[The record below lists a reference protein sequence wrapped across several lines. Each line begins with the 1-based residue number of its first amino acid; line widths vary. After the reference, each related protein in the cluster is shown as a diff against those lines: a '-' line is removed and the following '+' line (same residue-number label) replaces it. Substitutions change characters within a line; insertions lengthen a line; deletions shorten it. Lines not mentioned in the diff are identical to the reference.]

1 MNRSANAT
9 PRLSG
14 WAKCQLLRARARGA
28 GGGPTGRR
36 RSTCC
41 SEPLPRREGRTR
53 CSQPVRTACHQALR
67 GWGGSLNVTQLEQGD
82 GLETKGSVN
91 THTNLV
97 HTRTG
102 TQAHTCIHTRTHT
115 HFFFFSLWTRIIVI
129 SSLYLWSPPASSQFF
144 SFIEKLLQSIFYSQ
158 CLHSLQSHS
167 LLNALHSGFSIIA
180 LLKLYSPRPPM
191 NSTLLNLVVSF

>member
-41 SEPLPRREGRTR
+41 SEPLPRRAGRTR

-102 TQAHTCIHTRTHT
+102 TQAHTPIHTSMYHIHAHSRAYSLVHTHT
-115 HFFFFSLWTRIIVI
+115 HAHSLMHSHRCFFPNRGLKRCGRTKLAMDVEAFIFHVKMH
-129 SSLYLWSPPASSQFF
+129 SLYP
-144 SFIEKLLQSIFYSQ
+144 E
-158 CLHSLQSHS
+158 
-167 LLNALHSGFSIIA
+167 
-180 LLKLYSPRPPM
+180 
-191 NSTLLNLVVSF
+191 NSKT

>member
-1 MNRSANAT
+1 MNRSVNAT

-41 SEPLPRREGRTR
+41 SEPLPRRAGRTR

-97 HTRTG
+97 RTG

-115 HFFFFSLWTRIIVI
+115 HPHEHVSHTCTLTCVLTRTHSHTCTLTHALTQMFFSQQRFKALWTDQTC
-129 SSLYLWSPPASSQFF
+129 YG
-144 SFIEKLLQSIFYSQ
+144 
-158 CLHSLQSHS
+158 C
-167 LLNALHSGFSIIA
+167 
-180 LLKLYSPRPPM
+180 
-191 NSTLLNLVVSF
+191 

>member
-28 GGGPTGRR
+28 GGGGPTGRR

-41 SEPLPRREGRTR
+41 SEPLPRRAGRTR

-115 HFFFFSLWTRIIVI
+115 HSHEHVSYTCTLTCVLTRTHSHTCTLTHALTQMFFSQQRFKALWTDQTC
-129 SSLYLWSPPASSQFF
+129 YG
-144 SFIEKLLQSIFYSQ
+144 
-158 CLHSLQSHS
+158 C
-167 LLNALHSGFSIIA
+167 
-180 LLKLYSPRPPM
+180 
-191 NSTLLNLVVSF
+191 